1 MEMPNLV
8 YNVIWVDDQIDTL
21 IDMSTNRCLILNGIN
36 IIRAHSAIELRD
48 IMTISYDRIDA
59 VITDAN
65 MPKAGDKPK
74 GERDLSGFEDV
85 KSCIERYNQKRDIP
99 FYLFSG
105 RGDYLSERYENDE
118 LEYFEKNNRSFSK
131 LKGEFP
137 QLLEQLRK
145 DVEHI
150 NSPSFRIRN
159 KYRKELEAA
168 KAIDGNEETLF
179 QALLYDYSE
188 DWGNTQDYFN
198 PARKVVERIFDA
210 CKEKE
215 IIPPLNKLNAFS
227 YFLQGRDSN
236 YEIKEGCHI
245 MPKSLVHSLKY
256 FLDITQDGSHGAGDL
271 QLEVDEYVRNTKN
284 INLFRTILYI
294 AMDLCVWYQSICN
307 TLQED
312 NVTKWQSRSDS
323 DYKLVGVITNIKGKL
338 VCAGCLLARSD
349 NYTEGDKVGI
359 RAFTDNNRPFT
370 DDDGNTIDKFA
381 RAKDIFKIIN

>member
-8 YNVIWVDDQIDTL
+8 YNVIWVDDEIDTL
-21 IDMSTNRCLILNGIN
+21 IDMSTNRCLISNGIN

-74 GERDLSGFEDV
+74 GERDVSGFEDV

-168 KAIDGNEETLF
+168 KAIEGNEETLF

-215 IIPPLNKLNAFS
+215 IIPPLNELNAFS
-227 YFLQGRDSN
+227 YFLQGRDSY

-271 QLEVDEYVRNTKN
+271 KLEVDEYVRNTKN

-307 TLQED
+307 TLQEY
-312 NVTKWQSRSDS
+312 NVAKWQSRSDS

>member
-1 MEMPNLV
+1 MPNLV
-8 YNVIWVDDQIDTL
+8 YNVIWVDDEIDTL
-21 IDMSTNRCLILNGIN
+21 IDMSTNRCLISNGIN

-48 IMTISYDRIDA
+48 IMTISYDRI

-74 GERDLSGFEDV
+74 GERDVSGFEDV

-168 KAIDGNEETLF
+168 KAIEGNEETLF

-227 YFLQGRDSN
+227 YFLQGRDNN

-271 QLEVDEYVRNTKN
+271 QLDVDEYVRNTKN

-307 TLQED
+307 TLQAD
-312 NVTKWQSRSDS
+312 NVAKWQSRSDS

>member
-1 MEMPNLV
+1 
-8 YNVIWVDDQIDTL
+8 
-21 IDMSTNRCLILNGIN
+21 
-36 IIRAHSAIELRD
+36 
-48 IMTISYDRIDA
+48 
-59 VITDAN
+59 
-65 MPKAGDKPK
+65 
-74 GERDLSGFEDV
+74 
-85 KSCIERYNQKRDIP
+85 
-99 FYLFSG
+99 
-105 RGDYLSERYENDE
+105 
-118 LEYFEKNNRSFSK
+118 
-131 LKGEFP
+131 
-137 QLLEQLRK
+137 
-145 DVEHI
+145 
-150 NSPSFRIRN
+150 
-159 KYRKELEAA
+159 
-168 KAIDGNEETLF
+168 
-179 QALLYDYSE
+179 
-188 DWGNTQDYFN
+188 
-198 PARKVVERIFDA
+198 
-210 CKEKE
+210 
-215 IIPPLNKLNAFS
+215 
-227 YFLQGRDSN
+227 
-236 YEIKEGCHI
+236 

-312 NVTKWQSRSDS
+312 NVAKWQSRSDS